1 MIIGLNS
8 TKRFTKKEDQMN
20 NTLLL
25 EKLSKH
31 YLQNI
36 PYNENFINEEVFEM
50 SLYGGIGQF
59 IKDSIKY
66 LAKIKR
72 LKPDDEII
80 IDLIEPIG
88 FMSIYKD
95 DKTYELNLAIKGQK
109 TRTFR
114 SQNAGQIVAKVLD
127 VFKDQILV
135 GRKNLKNQY
144 R

>member
-1 MIIGLNS
+1 MIIGLNN
-8 TKRFTKKEDQMN
+8 TKKFTKKEDQMN

-36 PYNENFINEEVFEM
+36 SYNENFINEEVFEM

-95 DKTYELNLAIKGQK
+95 DKTYELNLAIKGEK
-109 TRTFR
+109 TRSFR